1 MAITTRNVRT
11 EFPAVRKGFPV
22 IRTINL
28 LLAGLALTFMAGCVK
43 DHLYN
48 TPHPDRG
55 AVVATAD
62 WSGRSSDAT
71 VPGTYVLRIGGK
83 EQTVSAETNVFQE
96 LFLPGKQ
103 DLLILHQPEG
113 ITVNGTTATV
123 NTLPDG
129 TLEPMPG
136 YLFSGTKEL
145 AIVADDTLRVT
156 VPMQQH
162 IRCLRLTL
170 KLNPGDRE
178 RIRTTSATLTGIA
191 SAVDLTTGT
200 ITSTDGKTVVPV
212 FVFGTDNTLRSTG
225 QPMLAATLRLL
236 GVMAEGK
243 QVMTLDVSLTD
254 GTVQTITTD
263 LTGALKDFGTG
274 ARIEPLTL
282 DATLELPAEAGFTG
296 TITGWTEVDNGQIE
310 IH

>member
-1 MAITTRNVRT
+1 MTITTRNARNGV
-11 EFPAVRKGFPV
+11 FAVRKGFPV

-43 DHLYN
+43 DDLYN

-55 AVVATAD
+55 AVVVTAD

-162 IRCLRLTL
+162 IRCLTL
-170 KLNPGDRE
+170 AMELKTGDKE
-178 RIRTTSATLTGIA
+178 RIRATSATLTGIA
-191 SAVDLTTGT
+191 SAVDLTTGA
-200 ITSTDGKTVVPV
+200 IISTDGKTVVPV
-212 FVFGTDNTLRSTG
+212 FAFGTDNTRRSTG

-236 GVMAEGK
+236 GVVNQEK
-243 QVMTLDVSLTD
+243 QVLTLAVTLTD
-254 GTVQTITTD
+254 GTLQTITTD

-274 ARIEPLTL
+274 ARMEPLTL
-282 DATLELPAEAGFTG
+282 DATLELFVEGQYNG
-296 TITGWTEVDNGQIE
+296 SITGWKERDLTIDAD
-310 IH
+310 